1 MIVIGGFGYDLWMV
15 GQVLITL
22 ILYKKYKVQIGKMSS
37 LNTLILSPI
46 APIAALV
53 LFVMTRVK
61 NKNYFRGY
69 LFLPILIPIVLM
81 MKDMG
86 PIILVF
92 SIAITTMSYTIYEIN
107 RLTYET
113 NIVIRILKGCRPIA
127 FSLVIGWIC
136 KGMENPISFIICCN
150 IFSDYIVRIYS
161 TTNKWKWNKEGE
173 DSENGRLYNLLAG
186 FMEAVL
192 VGAPSDLVSRSKPI
206 VDGLS
211 DALCIINLLVNGS
224 QRGSATVVVTNMSS
238 ALIFVGLL
246 TLLYLYGNLPTIKEE
261 DKIWPATFKIDV
273 PKISKLHLLV
283 VTISL
288 CYSYTL
294 SSTDLTMALILIS
307 KLVIVT
313 ILCMFTRIKVATST
327 FFTVN
332 MLF

>member
-37 LNTLILSPI
+37 LNTLVLSPI
-46 APIAALV
+46 APVAALV

-61 NKNYFRGY
+61 NTNYFRGY
-69 LFLPILIPIVLM
+69 LFLPMLLPIVLM

-86 PIILVF
+86 PIVLVF
-92 SIAITTMSYTIYEIN
+92 SIAITSMSYTIYEIN
-107 RLTYET
+107 RLTDET
-113 NIVIRILKGCRPIA
+113 NIVIRVLKGCRPIA
-127 FSLVIGWIC
+127 FSIVIGWMC

-150 IFSDYIVRIYS
+150 IFSDYIVRLYS

-186 FMEAVL
+186 FMEAAL
-192 VGAPSDLVSRSKPI
+192 IGAPSDLVSRSKPI
-206 VDGLS
+206 VDGLA
-211 DALCIINLLVNGS
+211 DALCIVNLLVNGS
-224 QRGSATVVVTNMSS
+224 QRGSATVVVTDVPT

-246 TLLYLYGNLPTIKEE
+246 ILLYLYGNLPTIKEE
-261 DKIWPATFKIDV
+261 DKVWPATFKIDV
-273 PKISKLHLLV
+273 PKITKLQLLIV
-283 VTISL
+283 SISL

-294 SSTDLTMALILIS
+294 SSTDLAMALVLLS
-307 KLVIVT
+307 KVVAVT
-313 ILCMFTRIKVATST
+313 VLCMFTRIKVATST

>member
-37 LNTLILSPI
+37 LNTLVLSPI

-69 LFLPILIPIVLM
+69 IFLPMLLILVLM

-86 PIILVF
+86 PTILVF
-92 SIAITTMSYTIYEIN
+92 SIVITCLSYTIYEIN
-107 RLTYET
+107 RLEQET
-113 NIVIRILKGCRPIA
+113 NVIVRILKGCRPIA
-127 FSLVIGWIC
+127 FSLVIGWMC
-136 KGMENPISFIICCN
+136 KGMDNPISFIICCN
-150 IFSDYIVRIYS
+150 VFSDYIVRMYS

-186 FMEAVL
+186 FMEAAL
-192 VGAPSDLVSRSKPI
+192 IGAPSDLVSRSKPI
-206 VDGLS
+206 VDGLA
-211 DALCIINLLVNGS
+211 DALCIANLLVNGS
-224 QRGSATVVVTNMSS
+224 QRGSATVVVTNLPT
-238 ALIFVGLL
+238 ALIFAGLL
-246 TLLYLYGNLPTIKEE
+246 ILLYNYGNLPTIKEE
-261 DKIWPATFKIDV
+261 DKKWPATFNTEV
-273 PKISKLHLLV
+273 PKISKLHLIIV
-283 VTISL
+283 VISL

-294 SSTDLTMALILIS
+294 SSTDLVMALVLVS
-307 KLVIVT
+307 KVVAVT
-313 ILCMFTRIKVATST
+313 ILCMFTRIKVATCT